1 MQVALYVLRCPEFL
15 PLVAAAQRAGEVSVD
30 DWGDYVRL
38 AAVDVLRFDRTET
51 DLNDAVWFAA
61 ATGGIEGRI
70 AEFTHE
76 RLEIVADPDSQASE

>member
-1 MQVALYVLRCPEFL
+1 MQVALYVLKCPEFL
-15 PLVAAAQRAGEVSVD
+15 PLVTAAQRASEVDVD

-38 AAVDVLRFDRTET
+38 AAVDVLRLERIET

-70 AEFTHE
+70 AEFTNE
-76 RLEIVADPDSQASE
+76 RLEIVADPDSQPGE